1 MPFWPRRAQPASSS
15 ATSSSGA
22 SGRLR
27 RSGRQG
33 RTRGQSLVE
42 LALVTPLL
50 MMLLLGAV
58 DLGRFY
64 AARITVTNAAR
75 EGAAAAAE
83 APGSSSEI
91 IAAATRE
98 SQGSFVTVLG
108 SDVAI
113 SCQPS
118 CTKTYGTRVTVTV
131 TGRFQVLTPIM
142 WVFTGGSNVTFASGA
157 TADVVVVPAAA
168 GVPPSP
174 SPSPTPSPSP
184 SPTPTPA
191 PSQTP
196 SPTPTPTPT
205 PTPAPTCAP
214 PTVAF
219 TTSQQNK
226 NWPVA
231 FVSIATPTS
240 GTCAISYWRWD
251 YGDGTTDAGNLPT
264 TSHDYG
270 SANKGRTFN
279 VLLTVT
285 TPAGTFSYVAAVTTK
300 S

>member
-1 MPFWPRRAQPASSS
+1 MPFWPRLAHAALP
-15 ATSSSGA
+15 SGA
-22 SGRLR
+22 SAR
-27 RSGRQG
+27 RRPGRQA
-33 RTRGQSLVE
+33 RSRGQSLVE

-58 DLGRFY
+58 DLGRFF

-98 SQGSFVTVLG
+98 SQGSFVSVSG

-118 CTKTYGTRVTVTV
+118 CAKTYGTRVTVTV
-131 TGRFQVLTPIM
+131 TGSFQVLTPII
-142 WVFTGGSNVTFASGA
+142 WAFTGGSNVTFAESA

-174 SPSPTPSPSP
+174 SPSPSP

-191 PSQTP
+191 PSQSPGPTP
-196 SPTPTPTPT
+196 TPAPTPTPT

-219 TTSQQNK
+219 STSQQNK
-226 NWPVA
+226 NWPVE
-231 FVSIATPTS
+231 FRSLATPTT
-240 GTCAISYWRWD
+240 GACAISYWRWE

-270 SANKGRTFN
+270 DANKGRTFN
-279 VLLTVT
+279 VTLTIT
-285 TPAGTFSYVAAVTTK
+285 MPAGTFSYIAAVTTK